1 MNPRQKKEKKTH
13 MDAIT
18 QSEKQVATTK
28 KNKKRIFIF
37 ISTSI
42 FVHLPS
48 PSPMQIPQDIKKT
61 HTLPSLN

>member
-1 MNPRQKKEKKTH
+1 